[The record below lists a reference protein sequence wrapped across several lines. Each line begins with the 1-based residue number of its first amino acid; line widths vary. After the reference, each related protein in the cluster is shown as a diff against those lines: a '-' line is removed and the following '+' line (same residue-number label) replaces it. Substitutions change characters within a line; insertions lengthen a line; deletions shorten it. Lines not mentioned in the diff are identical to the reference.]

1 MKDIMARESSTEDQ
15 GVASFTYSPADAS
28 MPLLF
33 SLSQP
38 FDALKNLL
46 VTDFAGETLTMRKIY
61 EDHSVDTPYLPR
73 NYKQALRELEIAGKI
88 TADPPLSK
96 RKGTS
101 FADHVAVTFK

>member
-1 MKDIMARESSTEDQ
+1 
-15 GVASFTYSPADAS
+15 

-38 FDALKNLL
+38 FDALKKNLPK
-46 VTDFAGETLTMRKIY
+46 DFAGETITMRKIY

-73 NYKQALRELEIAGKI
+73 NYKQALRELEIAGTI

-101 FADHVAVTFK
+101 FADHVKVTFK